1 VKKIL
6 ALLFLV
12 FLFFLLLIFYFIKP
26 ENIKPEK
33 TGEFTKPLENKLEKT
48 SKWHLI
54 GKISVENGKVTN
66 TTYFQDSSD

>member
-1 VKKIL
+1 VRKIL

-12 FLFFLLLIFYFIKP
+12 FLFSLLLIFYFIKP
-26 ENIKPEK
+26 EK
-33 TGEFTKPLENKLEKT
+33 TGEFAKPLENKLEKT